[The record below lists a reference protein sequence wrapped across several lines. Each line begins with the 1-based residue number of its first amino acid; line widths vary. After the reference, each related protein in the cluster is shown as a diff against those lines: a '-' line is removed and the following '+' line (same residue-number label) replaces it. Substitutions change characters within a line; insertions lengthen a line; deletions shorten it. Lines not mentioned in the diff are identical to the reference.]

1 MPYSATDYQV
11 NERGLL
17 AMRSL
22 LFTTFLFYLPNA
34 QALTA
39 AEPSLKFY
47 HNTEVINKE
56 VTNVDS
62 ILFESMTEEIQL
74 DLLRFNA
81 IEIKRCHGFNWQDT
95 NDIQLASQGQKQGLW
110 YNLSEADFF
119 RAMESL
125 VQLTHP

>member
-1 MPYSATDYQV
+1 
-11 NERGLL
+11 
-17 AMRSL
+17 MRSL